1 MCRLVS
7 SLWLSREKPRF
18 WRQMGRGRSASVRVA
33 VVVVAALACLPW
45 QASAFAG
52 PLADAVAR
60 AKAAAGLAE
69 PPPPGAPQQQ
79 LPPRGP
85 VPLPPRSAQEVA
97 ETDLADDRPAVVSL
111 AVRLPLVGNRDTQL
125 RAAILRQLDQLTRQP
140 GQRGVLVLQFETAAA
155 DAAAASDFGRSL
167 ALARFLSDPQ
177 LAGVKTVAFLPAG
190 ASGHAVLVALACD
203 EIVMG
208 PDAVLGP
215 ANAAEP
221 RIDEAM
227 RVAYREVA
235 SRRRTVPP
243 PLAVALLDP
252 AAAVLRVVTEV
263 GEQIIASDRLPT
275 LRREVQV
282 LQVEELG
289 PAPLT
294 LTGRQGRELGVV
306 RLLARNAAELADAL
320 AIDPARLLVDPSLE
334 RGWQAAVVSLS
345 GPVAGTSVAR
355 LRSQLDEALA
365 TGANFLCLEID
376 SPGGAPEQSLVLA
389 RWLADL
395 NPGQVRTVAYVPRQA
410 RGDAALIALACD
422 ELVMHKEAVLGGE
435 GAAAIGER
443 QAEAIAVAW
452 QEIAATREMES
463 ASLPLA
469 LVLPEFVVERMTQR
483 TTGGV
488 AYFSAAEFQQR
499 TDRADWRRDM
509 TLPPGPLVV
518 DGVKAEAYGLAE
530 PSVASF
536 QALLS
541 RYGLSEEIEVIEPSW
556 ADRLLDALASP
567 GLAWLLLLIGGAGL
581 YIELQTPGLGLGGFI
596 AMVAFLVYFWSQY
609 LHGTSG
615 WLEVMLFLA
624 GLVCLA
630 AEIFVVPGMGI
641 LGLGGGLLVIASL
654 VLASQSFVLP
664 GNAYQVRQVQW
675 SLLGI
680 LGAGVGVGVFASFV
694 RRWLPSTPV
703 LRRVLLVPPE
713 AAAAPSDESLELLIG
728 LAGVTTTRLAPAGQ
742 SELAG
747 ELRDV
752 WSEGMLIEPGT
763 PVRVTA
769 VRAGRVL
776 VLPVSDQ

>member
-1 MCRLVS
+1 M
-7 SLWLSREKPRF
+7 
-18 WRQMGRGRSASVRVA
+18 MGGGRSDRVRVA
-33 VVVVAALACLPW
+33 VAVVVALACLTW
-45 QASAFAG
+45 QPMAGAG
-52 PLADAVAR
+52 PLAEAVAR

-69 PPPPGAPQQQ
+69 PPPPEAPQ
-79 LPPRGP
+79 PPAPLRAP
-85 VPLPPRSAQEVA
+85 APSRPLPRVAREVA
-97 ETDLADDRPAVVSL
+97 EADAADHRPAVVSL

-167 ALARFLSDPQ
+167 ALARFLTDPQ

-203 EIVMG
+203 EIVMA

-263 GEQIIASDRLPT
+263 GEQIIAADRLPA
-275 LRREVQV
+275 LRRELQV
-282 LQVEELG
+282 LKVEELG

-306 RLLARNAAELADAL
+306 RLLARNAVELANAL

-334 RGWQAAVVSLS
+334 RGWQAAAVSLS
-345 GPVAGTSVAR
+345 GPVVGTSVAR
-355 LRSQLDEALA
+355 LQSQLDEALA

-389 RWLADL
+389 RWLADR
-395 NPGQVRTVAYVPRQA
+395 NPGQVRTVAYVPQQA

-452 QEIAATREMES
+452 REIAATRGMES
-463 ASLPLA
+463 DSLPLA

-483 TTGGV
+483 TTGEV

-499 TDRADWRRDM
+499 ADRADWRRDM

-518 DGVKAEAYGLAE
+518 DGVEAEEYGLAE
-530 PSVASF
+530 PPVASF
-536 QALLS
+536 LALLG
-541 RYGLSEEIEVIEPSW
+541 RYGLGEEIEVIEPSW

-641 LGLGGGLLVIASL
+641 LGLGGGLLVIAAL

-680 LGAGVGVGVFASFV
+680 LGAGVGVGVFASLV

-713 AAAAPSDESLELLIG
+713 AAAAPSDESLEVLIG

-742 SELAG
+742 AELAG

-776 VLPVSDQ
+776 VLPASDQ

>member
-1 MCRLVS
+1 M
-7 SLWLSREKPRF
+7 
-18 WRQMGRGRSASVRVA
+18 MGGGRSDRVRVA
-33 VVVVAALACLPW
+33 VAVVVALACLTW
-45 QASAFAG
+45 QPMAGAG
-52 PLADAVAR
+52 PLAEAVGR

-69 PPPPGAPQQQ
+69 PPPPEAPQ
-79 LPPRGP
+79 PPAPLRAP
-85 VPLPPRSAQEVA
+85 APSRPLPRVAREVA
-97 ETDLADDRPAVVSL
+97 EADAADHRPAVVSL

-167 ALARFLSDPQ
+167 ALARFLTDPQ

-203 EIVMG
+203 EIVMA

-263 GEQIIASDRLPT
+263 GEQIIAADRLPA
-275 LRREVQV
+275 LRRELQV
-282 LQVEELG
+282 LKVEELG

-306 RLLARNAAELADAL
+306 RLLARNAVELANAL

-334 RGWQAAVVSLS
+334 RGWQAAAVSLS
-345 GPVAGTSVAR
+345 GPVVGTSVAR
-355 LRSQLDEALA
+355 LQSQLDEALA

-389 RWLADL
+389 RWLADR
-395 NPGQVRTVAYVPRQA
+395 NPGQVRTVAYVPQQA

-452 QEIAATREMES
+452 REIAATRGMES
-463 ASLPLA
+463 DSLPLA

-483 TTGGV
+483 TTGEV

-499 TDRADWRRDM
+499 ADRADWRRDM

-518 DGVKAEAYGLAE
+518 DGGEAEEYGLAE
-530 PSVASF
+530 PPVASF
-536 QALLS
+536 LTLLG
-541 RYGLSEEIEVIEPSW
+541 RYGLGEEIEVIEPSW

-641 LGLGGGLLVIASL
+641 LGLGGGLLVIAAL

-680 LGAGVGVGVFASFV
+680 LGAGVGVGVFASLV

-713 AAAAPSDESLELLIG
+713 AAAAPSDESLEVLIG

-742 SELAG
+742 AELAG

-776 VLPVSDQ
+776 VLPASDQ

>member
-1 MCRLVS
+1 M
-7 SLWLSREKPRF
+7 
-18 WRQMGRGRSASVRVA
+18 MGGGRSDRVRVA
-33 VVVVAALACLPW
+33 VAVVVALACLTW
-45 QASAFAG
+45 QPMAGAG
-52 PLADAVAR
+52 PLAEAVAR

-69 PPPPGAPQQQ
+69 PPPPEAPQ
-79 LPPRGP
+79 PPAPLRAP
-85 VPLPPRSAQEVA
+85 APSRPLPRVAREVA
-97 ETDLADDRPAVVSL
+97 EADAADHRPAVVSL

-203 EIVMG
+203 EIVMA

-263 GEQIIASDRLPT
+263 GEQIIAADRLPA
-275 LRREVQV
+275 LRRELQV
-282 LQVEELG
+282 LKVEELG

-306 RLLARNAAELADAL
+306 RLLARNAVELANAL

-334 RGWQAAVVSLS
+334 RGWQAAAVSLS
-345 GPVAGTSVAR
+345 GPVVGTSVAR
-355 LRSQLDEALA
+355 LQSQLDEALA

-389 RWLADL
+389 RWLADR
-395 NPGQVRTVAYVPRQA
+395 NPGQVRTVAYVPQQA

-452 QEIAATREMES
+452 REIAATRGMES
-463 ASLPLA
+463 DSLPLA

-483 TTGGV
+483 TTGEV

-499 TDRADWRRDM
+499 ADRADWRRDM

-518 DGVKAEAYGLAE
+518 DGGEAEEYGLAE
-530 PSVASF
+530 PPVASF
-536 QALLS
+536 LALLG
-541 RYGLSEEIEVIEPSW
+541 RYGLGEEIEVIEPSW

-630 AEIFVVPGMGI
+630 AEIFCGARHGH
-641 LGLGGGLLVIASL
+641 S
-654 VLASQSFVLP
+654 
-664 GNAYQVRQVQW
+664 
-675 SLLGI
+675 
-680 LGAGVGVGVFASFV
+680 GAG
-694 RRWLPSTPV
+694 RWAAGDRSTC
-703 LRRVLLVPPE
+703 
-713 AAAAPSDESLELLIG
+713 
-728 LAGVTTTRLAPAGQ
+728 AGQ
-742 SELAG
+742 SVVCAA
-747 ELRDV
+747 
-752 WSEGMLIEPGT
+752 W
-763 PVRVTA
+763 
-769 VRAGRVL
+769 
-776 VLPVSDQ
+776 

>member
-1 MCRLVS
+1 M
-7 SLWLSREKPRF
+7 
-18 WRQMGRGRSASVRVA
+18 MGGGRSASVRGTL
-33 VVVVAALACLPW
+33 VVVTALAFVTL
-45 QASAFAG
+45 QASAPAG
-52 PLADAVAR
+52 PLAEAVAR

-69 PPPPGAPQQQ
+69 PPSPEVPPQQAAPQVAEPSPA
-79 LPPRGP
+79 PPRAA
-85 VPLPPRSAQEVA
+85 REVA
-97 ETDLADDRPAVVSL
+97 KPDAADNRPAVVSL

-190 ASGHAVLVALACD
+190 ASGHAVLVALACE
-203 EIVMG
+203 EIVMA

-215 ANAAEP
+215 ANVAEP

-235 SRRRTVPP
+235 ARRRTVPP

-263 GEQIIASDRLPT
+263 GEQIIAADRLPA
-275 LRREVQV
+275 LRQEVQV
-282 LQVEELG
+282 LKVEELK
-289 PAPLT
+289 PTPLT

-306 RLLARNAAELADAL
+306 RLLARNAAELANAL

-334 RGWQAAVVSLS
+334 RGWQAAAVSLA
-345 GPVAGTSVAR
+345 GPVTGPTVAR
-355 LRSQLDEALA
+355 VQNRLDDALE

-389 RWLADL
+389 RWLADR

-452 QEIAATREMES
+452 REIAKTKERES

-483 TTGGV
+483 TTGEV
-488 AYFSAAEFQQR
+488 AYFSAEEFQR
-499 TDRADWRRDM
+499 RDDRGDWRQDM
-509 TLPPGPLVV
+509 TLPSGPLAV
-518 DGVKAEAYGLAE
+518 DGVEAEEYGLAE
-530 PSVASF
+530 LPVESF
-536 QALLS
+536 SAMLG
-541 RYGLSEEIEVIEPSW
+541 RYGIGEEIAVIEPSW

-630 AEIFVVPGMGI
+630 AEIFVVPGMGV

-675 SLLGI
+675 SLFGI
-680 LGAGVGVGVFASFV
+680 LGAGVGVGVFASLV

-713 AAAAPSDESLELLIG
+713 AAAAPSDELLEPLIG

-742 SELAG
+742 AELVG

>member
-1 MCRLVS
+1 M
-7 SLWLSREKPRF
+7 
-18 WRQMGRGRSASVRVA
+18 MGGGRSDRVRVA
-33 VVVVAALACLPW
+33 VAVVVALACLTW
-45 QASAFAG
+45 QPMAGAG
-52 PLADAVAR
+52 PLAEAVAR

-69 PPPPGAPQQQ
+69 PPPPEAPQ
-79 LPPRGP
+79 PPAPLRAP
-85 VPLPPRSAQEVA
+85 APSRPLPRVAREVA
-97 ETDLADDRPAVVSL
+97 EADAADHRPAVVSL

-167 ALARFLSDPQ
+167 ALARFLTDPQ

-203 EIVMG
+203 EIVMA

-252 AAAVLRVVTEV
+252 AAAVFRVVTEV
-263 GEQIIASDRLPT
+263 GEQIIAADRLPA
-275 LRREVQV
+275 LRRELQV
-282 LQVEELG
+282 LKVEELG

-306 RLLARNAAELADAL
+306 RLLARNAVELANAL
-320 AIDPARLLVDPSLE
+320 TIDPARLLVDPSLE
-334 RGWQAAVVSLS
+334 RGWQAAAVSLS
-345 GPVAGTSVAR
+345 GPVVGTSVAR
-355 LRSQLDEALA
+355 LQSQLDEALA

-389 RWLADL
+389 RWLADR
-395 NPGQVRTVAYVPRQA
+395 NPGQVRTVAYVPQQA

-452 QEIAATREMES
+452 REIAATRGMES
-463 ASLPLA
+463 DSLPLA

-483 TTGGV
+483 TTGEV

-499 TDRADWRRDM
+499 ADRADWRRDM

-518 DGVKAEAYGLAE
+518 DGGEAEEYGLAE
-530 PSVASF
+530 PPVASF
-536 QALLS
+536 LALLG
-541 RYGLSEEIEVIEPSW
+541 RYGLGEEIEVIEPSW

-641 LGLGGGLLVIASL
+641 LGLGGGLLVIAAL

-680 LGAGVGVGVFASFV
+680 LGAGVGVGVFASLV

-713 AAAAPSDESLELLIG
+713 AAAAPSDESLEVLIG

-742 SELAG
+742 AELAG

-776 VLPVSDQ
+776 VLPASDQ

>member
-1 MCRLVS
+1 M
-7 SLWLSREKPRF
+7 
-18 WRQMGRGRSASVRVA
+18 MGGGRSDRVRVA
-33 VVVVAALACLPW
+33 VAVVVALACLTW
-45 QASAFAG
+45 QPMAGAG
-52 PLADAVAR
+52 PLAEAVGR

-69 PPPPGAPQQQ
+69 PPPPEAPQ
-79 LPPRGP
+79 PPAPLRAP
-85 VPLPPRSAQEVA
+85 APSRPLPRVAREVA
-97 ETDLADDRPAVVSL
+97 EADAADHRPAVVSL

-167 ALARFLSDPQ
+167 ALARFLTDPQ

-203 EIVMG
+203 EIVMA

-263 GEQIIASDRLPT
+263 GEQIIAADRLPA
-275 LRREVQV
+275 LRRELQV
-282 LQVEELG
+282 LKVEELG

-306 RLLARNAAELADAL
+306 RLLARNAVELANAL

-334 RGWQAAVVSLS
+334 RGWQAAAVSLS
-345 GPVAGTSVAR
+345 GPVVGTSVAR
-355 LRSQLDEALA
+355 LQSQLDEALA

-389 RWLADL
+389 RWLADR
-395 NPGQVRTVAYVPRQA
+395 NPGQVRTVAYVPQQA

-452 QEIAATREMES
+452 REIAATRGMES
-463 ASLPLA
+463 DSLPLA

-483 TTGGV
+483 TTGEV

-499 TDRADWRRDM
+499 ADRADWRRDM

-518 DGVKAEAYGLAE
+518 DGVEAEEYGLAE
-530 PSVASF
+530 PPVASF
-536 QALLS
+536 LALLG
-541 RYGLSEEIEVIEPSW
+541 RYGLGEEIEVIEPSW

-641 LGLGGGLLVIASL
+641 LGLGGGLLVIAAL

-680 LGAGVGVGVFASFV
+680 LGAGVGVGVFASLV

-713 AAAAPSDESLELLIG
+713 AAAAPSDESLEVLIG

-742 SELAG
+742 AELAG

-776 VLPVSDQ
+776 VLPASDQ

>member
-1 MCRLVS
+1 M
-7 SLWLSREKPRF
+7 
-18 WRQMGRGRSASVRVA
+18 MGGGRSDRVRVA
-33 VVVVAALACLPW
+33 VVVALACLTW
-45 QASAFAG
+45 QPMAGAG
-52 PLADAVAR
+52 PLAEAVAR

-69 PPPPGAPQQQ
+69 PPPPEAPQ
-79 LPPRGP
+79 PPAPLRAP
-85 VPLPPRSAQEVA
+85 APSRPLPRVAREVA
-97 ETDLADDRPAVVSL
+97 EADAADHRPAVVSL

-203 EIVMG
+203 EIVMA

-263 GEQIIASDRLPT
+263 GEQIIAADRLPA
-275 LRREVQV
+275 LRRELQV
-282 LQVEELG
+282 LKVEELG

-306 RLLARNAAELADAL
+306 RLLARNAVELANAL

-334 RGWQAAVVSLS
+334 RGWQAAAVSLS
-345 GPVAGTSVAR
+345 GPVVGTSVAR
-355 LRSQLDEALA
+355 LQSQLDEALA

-389 RWLADL
+389 RWLADR
-395 NPGQVRTVAYVPRQA
+395 NPGQVRTVAYVPQQA

-452 QEIAATREMES
+452 REIAATRGMES
-463 ASLPLA
+463 DSLPLA

-483 TTGGV
+483 TTGEV

-499 TDRADWRRDM
+499 ADRADWRRDM

-518 DGVKAEAYGLAE
+518 DGGEAEEYGLAE
-530 PSVASF
+530 PPVASF
-536 QALLS
+536 LALLG
-541 RYGLSEEIEVIEPSW
+541 RYGLGEEIEVIEPSW

-641 LGLGGGLLVIASL
+641 LGLGGGLLVIAAL

-680 LGAGVGVGVFASFV
+680 LGAGVGVGVFASLV

-713 AAAAPSDESLELLIG
+713 AAAAPSDESREVLIG

-742 SELAG
+742 AELAG

-776 VLPVSDQ
+776 VLPASDQ

>member
-1 MCRLVS
+1 M
-7 SLWLSREKPRF
+7 
-18 WRQMGRGRSASVRVA
+18 MGGGRSDRVRVA
-33 VVVVAALACLPW
+33 VAVVVALACLTW
-45 QASAFAG
+45 QPMAGAG
-52 PLADAVAR
+52 PLAEAVAR

-69 PPPPGAPQQQ
+69 PPPPEAPQ
-79 LPPRGP
+79 PPAPLRAP
-85 VPLPPRSAQEVA
+85 APPQPLPRVAREVA
-97 ETDLADDRPAVVSL
+97 EADAADHRPAVVSL

-167 ALARFLSDPQ
+167 ALARFLTDPQ

-203 EIVMG
+203 EIVMA

-252 AAAVLRVVTEV
+252 AAAVFRVVTEV
-263 GEQIIASDRLPT
+263 GEQIIAADRLPA

-282 LQVEELG
+282 LKVEELG

-306 RLLARNAAELADAL
+306 RLLARNAVELANAL
-320 AIDPARLLVDPSLE
+320 TIDPARLLVDPSLE
-334 RGWQAAVVSLS
+334 RGWQAAAVSLS
-345 GPVAGTSVAR
+345 GPVVGTSVAR
-355 LRSQLDEALA
+355 LQSQLDEALA

-389 RWLADL
+389 RWLADR
-395 NPGQVRTVAYVPRQA
+395 NPGQVRTVAYVPQQA

-452 QEIAATREMES
+452 REIAATRGMES
-463 ASLPLA
+463 DSLPLA

-483 TTGGV
+483 TTGEV
-488 AYFSAAEFQQR
+488 AYFSAPEFQQR
-499 TDRADWRRDM
+499 ADRADWRRDM

-518 DGVKAEAYGLAE
+518 DGGEAEEYGLAE
-530 PSVASF
+530 PPVASF
-536 QALLS
+536 LALLG
-541 RYGLSEEIEVIEPSW
+541 RYGLGEEIEVIEPSW

-641 LGLGGGLLVIASL
+641 LGLGGGLLVIAAL

-664 GNAYQVRQVQW
+664 SNAYQVRQVQW

-680 LGAGVGVGVFASFV
+680 LGAGVGVGVFASLV

-713 AAAAPSDESLELLIG
+713 AAAAPSDESLEVLIG

-742 SELAG
+742 AELAG

-776 VLPVSDQ
+776 VLPASDQ